1 MELIEMSFGA
11 LNDYTDE
18 KFLSRSLR
26 TLKSKLVVISSLGDR
41 KKEKG
46 PRLPFVGFT
55 SFSDHCSTTFMNI
68 LLLKTC

>member
-1 MELIEMSFGA
+1 MSFDA

-18 KFLSRSLR
+18 KFLSHSLR
-26 TLKSKLVVISSLGDR
+26 TLKLKLVVVSSLEGDR